1 MRSAASGQLCPRSAT
16 RTSRNRCAPPA
27 LSATAAILDDSALT
41 ALSSAHARGGRR
53 YSPGGRGPPAAIPA
67 ATAARPP
74 PPPPFPSRPRRLPG
88 AGNRALPCGG
98 AAASPRCLRAPSCPH
113 RPAGA
118 GQRCYLRFSA
128 APFFALSPPV
138 PPYLPLPAAPFLS
151 HSAPRRAMDHNG
163 EEGRGGGLPGR
174 SAAGRAAA
182 REGAAA
188 RGWGPP
194 GPVLGKAAGRGGAL
208 GSGAGPELCPE
219 RRARGP
225 LPQRPQ
231 AAAPRSVRL
240 RRCAARPAAV
250 GERDP
255 RRSLLLVFL
264 FFP

>member
-16 RTSRNRCAPPA
+16 RTSHNRCAPPA
-27 LSATAAILDDSALT
+27 LSATTAILDDSALT

-74 PPPPFPSRPRRLPG
+74 PPPPPPFPSRPRRLPG

-113 RPAGA
+113 RPAVA
-118 GQRCYLRFSA
+118 GLRCHLRFSA

-174 SAAGRAAA
+174 SAAGGAAA

-194 GPVLGKAAGRGGAL
+194 GPVLGKAAGRGGT
-208 GSGAGPELCPE
+208 
-219 RRARGP
+219 RRGP
-225 LPQRPQ
+225 GLGRG
-231 AAAPRSVRL
+231 A
-240 RRCAARPAAV
+240 
-250 GERDP
+250 
-255 RRSLLLVFL
+255 
-264 FFP
+264 